1 MPRSTPTHPNLYD
14 SMNNSSATPRWLAAS
29 LLACAVLAPFALTVT
44 AHAQAA
50 TANATVPAPAV
61 GQPLPALALKD
72 QHDKAWLVPADT
84 RLVLFATGRK
94 ASGLVQTVL
103 EKEPREFLAQRHTVY
118 LADMSKMPGFAT
130 RMFALP
136 ALREMPFTVG
146 VSLQEGMLAAWPRE
160 AEGVTLIELANG
172 LVQRIA
178 SVNTEAGLRSALRP

>member
-1 MPRSTPTHPNLYD
+1 MTH
-14 SMNNSSATPRWLAAS
+14 ATKSP
-29 LLACAVLAPFALTVT
+29 LLARTAALLCALLVVPAWFATS
-44 AHAQAA
+44 AQAQSS
-50 TANATVPAPAV
+50 TSAPTGSTLALNH
-61 GQPLPALALKD
+61 PLPALQLKD
-72 QHDKAWLVPADT
+72 QHDKAWQVPGDT
-84 RLVLFATGRK
+84 RLVLFAAGRK
-94 ASGLVQTVL
+94 ASSLVQAVL
-103 EKEPREFLAQRHTVY
+103 EKEPKDFLAQRRTVY

-146 VSLQEGMLAAWPRE
+146 VSLQEGTLAAWPRE